1 MKNILLPRFVT
12 WLLVIGCTIPVSS
25 CSEAGTDD
33 SPKKSKVDWFAF
45 DKGMERAR
53 TEDKL
58 LVVDF
63 YTDWCHWCKVMDKET
78 YANQKVID
86 FVDENAIMVKLNPET
101 AEGKFKF
108 REAKY
113 SGRELSMMFG
123 VTGFPTT
130 VFIDSKGELLSAVPG
145 FIPPEKFMMI
155 LKYLAGNWYEKMKFD
170 EFIEK
175 EEAKTK
181 G

>member
-1 MKNILLPRFVT
+1 MIAM
-12 WLLVIGCTIPVSS
+12 LLVAGFIIPFNS
-25 CSEAGTDD
+25 CGAVESDSGDNQSE
-33 SPKKSKVDWFAF
+33 SKIDWVTF
-45 DKGMERAR
+45 DKGMELAKS
-53 TEDKL
+53 EKKL

-63 YTDWCHWCKVMDKET
+63 YTDWCHWCKVMDQKT
-78 YANQKVID
+78 YGNENVID
-86 FVDENAIMVKLNPET
+86 FVKDKVIMAKLNPET

-108 REAKY
+108 REVRY

-130 VFIDSKGELLSAVPG
+130 VFINSKGELLSSVPG
-145 FIPPEKFMMI
+145 FIPAAEFVMI

-170 EFIEK
+170 EFVDK
-175 EEAKTK
+175 QAKSK